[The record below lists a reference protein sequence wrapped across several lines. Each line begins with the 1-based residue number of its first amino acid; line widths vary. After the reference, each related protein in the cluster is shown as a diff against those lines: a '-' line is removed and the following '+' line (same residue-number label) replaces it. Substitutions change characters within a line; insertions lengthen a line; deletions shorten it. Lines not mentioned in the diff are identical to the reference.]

1 MKNTAAFAI
10 TSVGGVIAD
19 IISKWVVFSQVNE
32 FGKVVL
38 IPGLLNILRSENKG
52 VVFGLFPGKTTV
64 FIIFSAIAIAVILF
78 LYIRS
83 DKTIFLSNLALGLV
97 LAGAVGNLWDRIW
110 FNSVRDFIDLHI
122 GEKYHWPTFNIADS
136 LICIGIFVMV
146 FTSAS
151 ESKSKPKGPA

>member
-32 FGKVVL
+32 FEKVVL

-110 FNSVRDFIDLHI
+110 FSSVRDFIDLHI

-136 LICIGIFVMV
+136 LICIGISVMV

-151 ESKSKPKGPA
+151 ESKSKPKEPA

>member
-110 FNSVRDFIDLHI
+110 FSSVRDFIDLHI